1 MVSVPPVLDSAWV
14 SAVGAV
20 VAVGVAEHDVPSA
33 VRVVAVG
40 TEVVKVKDT
49 DVRVVFLLGKLDEPA
64 VKDR

>member
-33 VRVVAVG
+33 VRVVAV
-40 TEVVKVKDT
+40 DT
-49 DVRVVFLLGKLDEPA
+49 RRWMIGCINVSL
-64 VKDR
+64 